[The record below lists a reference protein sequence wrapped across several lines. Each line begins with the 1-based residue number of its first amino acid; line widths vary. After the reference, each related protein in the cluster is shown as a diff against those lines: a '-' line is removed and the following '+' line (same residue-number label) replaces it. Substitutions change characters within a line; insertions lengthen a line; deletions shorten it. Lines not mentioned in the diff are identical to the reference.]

1 MTQAKKVLEEI
12 KDTYKCKISK
22 TIGEIEITVFA
33 ERLDCELFLREME
46 EYLPKSNRN
55 VRYPLKVVYSRSD
68 LVYEK
73 FLKVLH
79 SEKGKVHIIYKNA
92 EKAKKALRYE
102 LDGIDFFYNSMD
114 DYILGIYEDYIYIFT
129 THKTQES
136 DRLFFRVIVEFII
149 SIKEVSGFLMIHGGA
164 VALDGKGF
172 LICGEKK
179 AGKSTLIVKLLK
191 YMGTKFIA
199 NDKTFV
205 TPDYQEIESYPMV
218 VKLGE
223 TTFRYC
229 IGKDRNIKLY
239 RKNANYQYVQKEDF
253 TTDKWELTPHELADI
268 MGREYVLGAKLHM
281 IIIPEIVQGTT
292 CSLKKIDTEKKNFL
306 EESNLFGDS
315 LRREEWILSD
325 YWKWKI
331 SKQKNVNKIEIPVY
345 KLQYGSE
352 TAWTE
357 IIRVLREC
365 TNSIKGEM

>member
-55 VRYPLKVVYSRSD
+55 VRYPLKVVYSRND

-164 VALDGKGF
+164 VALDGKGL

-179 AGKSTLIVKLLK
+179 
-191 YMGTKFIA
+191 
-199 NDKTFV
+199 
-205 TPDYQEIESYPMV
+205 
-218 VKLGE
+218 
-223 TTFRYC
+223 
-229 IGKDRNIKLY
+229 
-239 RKNANYQYVQKEDF
+239 
-253 TTDKWELTPHELADI
+253 
-268 MGREYVLGAKLHM
+268 
-281 IIIPEIVQGTT
+281 
-292 CSLKKIDTEKKNFL
+292 L
-306 EESNLFGDS
+306 EN
-315 LRREEWILSD
+315 
-325 YWKWKI
+325 
-331 SKQKNVNKIEIPVY
+331 QH
-345 KLQYGSE
+345 
-352 TAWTE
+352 
-357 IIRVLREC
+357 
-365 TNSIKGEM
+365 